1 MVPGAKKGQ
10 LPWCKTGPSGACPP
24 WVPPDVRELGPQ
36 ALTWHSLGTPWV
48 LGTTPASTPSLNC
61 QLRKWKEH
69 LWEKQQNGG
78 WAGRARSLACIAEGL
93 SGYLALQP
101 PG

>member
-1 MVPGAKKGQ
+1 MWENLAPSPDLAQ
-10 LPWCKTGPSGACPP
+10 LGN
-24 WVPPDVRELGPQ
+24 
-36 ALTWHSLGTPWV
+36 PWV

-78 WAGRARSLACIAEGL
+78 WAGRARSLACMAEGL
-93 SGYLALQP
+93 SGFQLCSPRVREEEEEALLGRQVLAAP
-101 PG
+101 S

>member
-1 MVPGAKKGQ
+1 M
-10 LPWCKTGPSGACPP
+10 
-24 WVPPDVRELGPQ
+24 
-36 ALTWHSLGTPWV
+36 

-78 WAGRARSLACIAEGL
+78 WAGRARSLACMAEGL
-93 SGYLALQP
+93 SSSAAPRVEREEEALP
-101 PG
+101 LMARC